1 MDLPKASRLLVL
13 LVLLLL
19 PAVSVLGQDKLT
31 IAMIQ
36 SPTGAPFWVALESR
50 FYREYGLEVAAVQFT
65 SGTQP
70 AMALMSGDVQVS
82 VTSGPG
88 TINAMLKGGDAII
101 IGTTVGVFPYGFYV
115 TPRIR
120 RSEDLK
126 GKRIGIGGLGGTL
139 HHATRYALQKL
150 GLNAETDVT
159 LAPIALPFSNQ
170 LAAMAGGSIDGA
182 LFQFPETVKAKEL
195 GLRPMVDLTQSGI
208 KFPTNQLG
216 ASRSYLKNN
225 REKVKRFMMG
235 YIAGLARFRG
245 DRDFTQ
251 QVLRK
256 YLAIADPGLLAGTYD
271 FWVHLYPA
279 KPYVDPEEMEN
290 YLATLKDRG
299 SARAEQLF
307 DNSLTA
313 ELDREGFIDS
323 VYKKYGRS

>member
-1 MDLPKASRLLVL
+1 MNFAKSLQVLILTVPLLIPSPSL
-13 LVLLLL
+13 
-19 PAVSVLGQDKLT
+19 LGQEKLT
-31 IAMIQ
+31 VAMVQ
-36 SPTGAPFWVALESR
+36 SPTGAPFWVALESG
-50 FYREYGLEVAAVQFT
+50 FYKLYGLEIVPVQFT
-65 SGTQP
+65 GGTQP
-70 AMALMSGDVQVS
+70 AMALMSGDIQVS

-88 TINAMLKGGDAII
+88 TINAMLKGGDAMI

-120 RSEDLK
+120 RPEDLK
-126 GKRIGIGGLGGTL
+126 GKRIGIGGVGGTL

-159 LAPIALPFSNQ
+159 LASIALPFSNY
-170 LAAMAGGSIDGA
+170 LAAMASGSIDA
-182 LFQFPETVKAKEL
+182 TLFQFPETVKAKEL
-195 GLRPMVDLTQSGI
+195 GFRPIVDLSQSGI

-216 ASRSYLKNN
+216 AARSYLKTN
-225 REKVKRFMMG
+225 REKVKKFMMG

-251 QVLRK
+251 RVLRK
-256 YLAIADPGLLAGTYD
+256 YLNTSNPELLAGTYD
-271 FWVHLYPA
+271 FWVHIYPP

-290 YLATLKDRG
+290 YLATVKDRG

-313 ELDREGFIDS
+313 ELDREGFIDA
-323 VYKKYGRS
+323 VFKKYGK